1 MQMTSSNFLLFVSS
15 LLSAGIASYVTY
27 TLARRSKKYEF
38 LLKEK
43 IEALKAIQQRLVSL
57 KKYCYSVIAEYEG
70 NEFAPRYEKD
80 NKGALVHRDEVSSCV
95 EDNAIF
101 LSEKLIKK
109 LNDFDAQLGLLC
121 NFELYRATWTAE
133 ERSAYE
139 NMSGYEG
146 TIRAVDHCIADIQK
160 ELSF

>member
-1 MQMTSSNFLLFVSS
+1 MNSSNFLLFVSS
-15 LLSAGIASYVTY
+15 LVSAGIASYITY
-27 TLARRSKKYEF
+27 TLARRSTKYEF

-43 IEALKAIQQRLVSL
+43 IDALKSIQQRLVSL

-80 NKGALVHRDEVSSCV
+80 NKGALVHRDELSSCA

-101 LSEKLIKK
+101 FSEELTKK
-109 LNDFDAQLGLLC
+109 LNDLDSQLSLLC
-121 NFELYRATWTAE
+121 NFELWRVSCTLE
-133 ERSAYE
+133 ERAAYE

-146 TIRAVDHCIADIQK
+146 TIRAVDRCLADVQK